1 MLEQTTFTDD
11 SKIISTQIQRLE
23 IRLERVKLAYEDGVD
38 TLEEYKENKKAI
50 LDEVEKLKEMLEKT
64 GEKEPEEESPID
76 KKELRR
82 LTDVLNDADVSNVE
96 KNNMARTIF
105 KEIIK
110 GGKDG
115 KSLKCVFWR
124 R

>member
-1 MLEQTTFTDD
+1 MLE
-11 SKIISTQIQRLE
+11 I
-23 IRLERVKLAYEDGVD
+23 
-38 TLEEYKENKKAI
+38 
-50 LDEVEKLKEMLEKT
+50 T
-64 GEKEPEEESPID
+64 GEDEPEAEAPID

-82 LTDVLNDADVSNVE
+82 LTEVLKDADVSNVE

-110 GGKDG
+110 GGEGG

>member
-1 MLEQTTFTDD
+1 
-11 SKIISTQIQRLE
+11 
-23 IRLERVKLAYEDGVD
+23 
-38 TLEEYKENKKAI
+38 
-50 LDEVEKLKEMLEKT
+50 MLEKT
-64 GEKEPEEESPID
+64 GEKEPEEEDPID

-110 GGKDG
+110 GGDDG
-115 KSLKCVFWR
+115 KRLKCVFWR
-124 R
+124 H

>member
-1 MLEQTTFTDD
+1 SAQKVNINDD
-11 SKIISTQIQRLE
+11 NRIISAQIQRLE
-23 IRLERVKLAYEDGVD
+23 IRLERVRIAYEDGVD
-38 TLEEYKENKKAI
+38 TLEEYKENKKSI
-50 LDEVEKLKEMLEKT
+50 LNEIEKLKEMLET
-64 GEKEPEEESPID
+64 AGEDEPEEELPID

-82 LTDVLNDADVSNVE
+82 LTEILKDADVSNVE

-110 GGKDG
+110 GGEGG